1 MTHRGPFPQPGGA
14 GGRAA
19 AQRRGAGPRR
29 WERWSKALRGS
40 LQATS
45 TRAAVSFMR
54 PPPPPPMPP
63 TAWSVFW
70 PRHPACPGEAAKG
83 RVWEVVRGHG
93 DGGDAERSLQP
104 RPRLQGKVDPLG
116 AGSLAAGPTA
126 PSCGHLCRLHRAPR
140 GLGCRRHAAQS
151 LSHGLFPVFLTF
163 PFVATWLVITLSTLG
178 LCCVWHIAPQ
188 VLAIS

>member
-45 TRAAVSFMR
+45 TRAAVSFIRPLPPLPQCPQLPGQCSGSGTLPAQGRRPRGGCGRSSGDMGMEVMR
-54 PPPPPPMPP
+54 AEPAAKTPTSGQGRPSGRGEPGCRTDSALLWAPVPPAQGAARPWLP
-63 TAWSVFW
+63 
-70 PRHPACPGEAAKG
+70 PACSAKPLT
-83 RVWEVVRGHG
+83 RLVS
-93 DGGDAERSLQP
+93 RSP
-104 RPRLQGKVDPLG
+104 
-116 AGSLAAGPTA
+116 
-126 PSCGHLCRLHRAPR
+126 
-140 GLGCRRHAAQS
+140 
-151 LSHGLFPVFLTF
+151 F
-163 PFVATWLVITLSTLG
+163 PFVATGLVITLSTLG